1 MSPKNKVEKISQS
14 EIDARRLA
22 ARILGKIGGMSGR
35 GASKRRSPEVY
46 KAAAN
51 KRWALYRQMKAG
63 TNIINLDSDSLSHS
77 VRSEFSRVRSE
88 ISNSDRS
95 IQLAQKIL
103 KKYGFPE
110 FRPSAELM
118 NELKK
123 ADSSKKSGVYVHVFK
138 GGKSFYIGIS
148 LDIRKRYLTHI
159 KNFPDIESSTI
170 LAVPADKQFALE
182 FSLIGK
188 FMRKGLN
195 LRNILRPDFS
205 YSESEVDMIVKEL
218 NEYECLSN
226 SQTFYKGP
234 QLLRDKSLESS
245 LDSNHPLTRKF
256 ELMKSHPAFSKE
268 FFQVFARYI
277 RTCIPLTA
285 LTERTLW
292 TASCMNKGLYPKP
305 CEKHIAMLRINVKS
319 EVFSA
324 VIVGNEKYY
333 NYNFYV
339 AAEPISPGELA
350 RLKSIP
356 DIEYKANFQKSINL
370 PLHQFFPFTHEAAMK
385 LLDSEE
391 FRTAAK
397 YHNLMLMRK
406 WGQTTVRRANSH
418 NLPLAKALFAQKVIL

>member
-1 MSPKNKVEKISQS
+1 MSAKNKVNEISQS

-63 TNIINLDSDSLSHS
+63 TNIINLNSDSLSHS
-77 VRSEFSRVRSE
+77 VRSE

-148 LDIRKRYLTHI
+148 LDIRKRYLTHL
-159 KNFPDIESSTI
+159 KNFPDIQLSTI

-182 FSLIGK
+182 FDLIGK
-188 FMRKGLN
+188 FIRKGLN

-205 YSESEVDMIVKEL
+205 YSEDDVEMIVKEL
-218 NEYECLSN
+218 NQYECVSN
-226 SQTFYKGP
+226 PDTFYRGK
-234 QLLRDKSLESS
+234 QLLNDKAFERS
-245 LDSNHPLTRKF
+245 LDSNHPLVRKF
-256 ELMKSHPAFSKE
+256 ELMKCHPAFSKD
-268 FFQVFARYI
+268 FFQVLARYI
-277 RTCIPLTA
+277 RTCMPLPA

-305 CEKHIAMLRINVKS
+305 DEKLVAMLRINVKS

-324 VIVGNEKYY
+324 VIDGDSKIF

-356 DIEYKANFQKSINL
+356 DLGYQTNTQESINL
-370 PLHQFFPFTHEAAMK
+370 PLHQFFPYTHEAAMK

-418 NLPLAKALFAQKVIL
+418 NLPLTKVLFSQKVDL